1 MERKNMK
8 LEKTSFGLKS
18 ISVNQL
24 TIILVVIAALAA
36 AGAGYELNR
45 IRQIN
50 AFNHAVSTGKNPQTD
65 KQSFE
70 ARFSTAYWL
79 AKNERFKEATL
90 LFTQLAEK
98 GTPSQRAA
106 VQHNI
111 GNMFFL
117 KALQVS
123 GGNDPKVRDEVEY
136 LLTQAHSSYKQALK
150 QDNSNWGTRR
160 NLDRVITLLPETPTP
175 GVGESDSPGLIM
187 GNIPVGLP

>member
-1 MERKNMK
+1 MESKHMS
-8 LEKTSFGLKS
+8 LSLKS
-18 ISVNQL
+18 ITVKQL
-24 TIILVVIAALAA
+24 TIALILIAVASA
-36 AGAGYELNR
+36 AGIVAELNR

-65 KQSFE
+65 RLSYE
-70 ARFSTAYWL
+70 AKFATAYWL
-79 AKNERFKEATL
+79 ANNDRHKEATL
-90 LFTQLAEK
+90 LFSQLTEK

-106 VQHNI
+106 VHHNI

-117 KALQVS
+117 KSLQVS

-150 QDNSNWGTRR
+150 LDNSNWGTRR

>member
-1 MERKNMK
+1 MESKRMNI
-8 LEKTSFGLKS
+8 SLKS
-18 ISVNQL
+18 ISVKKL
-24 TIILVVIAALAA
+24 TITLIVIAIASTM
-36 AGAGYELNR
+36 GVVTELSR

-50 AFNHAVSTGKNPQTD
+50 AFNLAVSTGKSPQTD
-65 KQSFE
+65 RQSLE
-70 ARFSTAYWL
+70 AKFSTAYWL

-90 LFTQLAEK
+90 LYSQLTEK

-106 VQHNI
+106 VHHNI

-117 KALQVS
+117 KSLQVS

-150 QDNSNWGTRR
+150 LDNSNWGTRR

>member
-1 MERKNMK
+1 MA
-8 LEKTSFGLKS
+8 LGLKL
-18 ISVNQL
+18 SVKKL
-24 TIILVVIAALAA
+24 SLALIVVAVASA
-36 AGAGYELNR
+36 AGISYELNR
-45 IRQIN
+45 IHQIN
-50 AFNHAVSTGKNPQTD
+50 KFNIAVSGGKNPQTD

-70 ARFSTAYWL
+70 ARYSTAYWL
-79 AKNERFKEATL
+79 AQNERYKEATL
-90 LFTQLAEK
+90 LFSQLTQK

-106 VQHNI
+106 VHHNI

-117 KALQVS
+117 KSLQVS

-150 QDNSNWGTRR
+150 LDNSNWGTRR
-160 NLDRVITLLPETPTP
+160 NMDRVITLLPETPTP

>member
-1 MERKNMK
+1 MS
-8 LEKTSFGLKS
+8 LTFPS
-18 ISVNQL
+18 ISVKKL
-24 TIILVVIAALAA
+24 TLLLVTLASLATLAIA
-36 AGAGYELNR
+36 YEVNR

-50 AFNHAVSTGKNPQTD
+50 AFNRAVSTGKNPQTD
-65 KQSFE
+65 KQSLE
-70 ARFSTAYWL
+70 AKYATAYWL
-79 AKNERFKEATL
+79 AKNERYKESTL
-90 LFTQLAEK
+90 LYSQLTQK
-98 GTPSQRAA
+98 GTPAQRAA

-123 GGNDPKVRDEVEY
+123 GGNDAKIRDEVEY
-136 LLTQAHSSYKQALK
+136 LLMQAHSSYKQALK

-187 GNIPVGLP
+187 GNIPNGLP

>member
-1 MERKNMK
+1 M
-8 LEKTSFGLKS
+8 SIKS
-18 ISVNQL
+18 ISVKKL
-24 TIILVVIAALAA
+24 TIILIVIALAA
-36 AGAGYELNR
+36 AAGIAIKLNR
-45 IRQIN
+45 ISQIN
-50 AFNHAVSTGKNPQTD
+50 AFNNAVNTGKNPQTD
-65 KQSFE
+65 RQSIE
-70 ARFSTAYWL
+70 AKYSTAYWL
-79 AKNERFKEATL
+79 AKNERFKESTL
-90 LFTQLAEK
+90 LFSQLTEK

-106 VQHNI
+106 VHHNI

-117 KALQVS
+117 KSLQVS

-150 QDNSNWGTRR
+150 LDNSNWGTRR